1 MNYNITDFYNN
12 SDFNSGSGSVEE
24 DKDKSKVTK
33 YIALGF
39 LIYFA
44 LIIVICILILIC
56 KLILICNELCIKL
69 PRINYNNDRYSINS
83 YNSNI
88 SVESQ
93 DSTNYTINKIRKIEK
108 EKITEKV
115 SQFFNNIINPIYDE
129 NLDKCP
135 ICLENIDSFDR
146 DVESCTLNCNHTYH
160 KKCITKYVIFNAVNG
175 ININCPLCRENI
187 HIV

>member
-12 SDFNSGSGSVEE
+12 SDFNSGSGSVKE

-56 KLILICNELCIKL
+56 NELCRKL
-69 PRINYNNDRYSINS
+69 PRINYNNDRYSINL

-93 DSTNYTINKIRKIEK
+93 DSTNYTINKIRKIGK
-108 EKITEKV
+108 EKITDKV

-146 DVESCTLNCNHTYH
+146 DDEPCTLN
-160 KKCITKYVIFNAVNG
+160 
-175 ININCPLCRENI
+175 
-187 HIV
+187 